1 MMDRDTRLRSGP
13 ASGQDSASSFG
24 IERRS
29 LLKTSAVLTGVL
41 LAQGAIGLLAPSL
54 AWALEV
60 KTIDQK
66 QADTVLRL
74 ARILYP
80 HQGLE
85 DAVYALVVKAIDEQ
99 AADLATRRL
108 VAAGVEALNAKAG
121 GAWLAA
127 SPDRQHD
134 VVAALITDP
143 FVQTVRATCI
153 TTLYNNDMA
162 FAHFGYEGEA
172 FSKGGYLH
180 RGFNDLKWLP
190 DPSLEASPA
199 PFSA

>member
-1 MMDRDTRLRSGP
+1 MMDSDTRPQIG
-13 ASGQDSASSFG
+13 
-24 IERRS
+24 RRD

-74 ARILYP
+74 AKVLYP

-99 AADLATRRL
+99 AADPATRQL
-108 VAAGVEALNAKAG
+108 VATGVEALNAKAG

-127 SPDRQHD
+127 PLDRQHD
-134 VVAALITDP
+134 IVAALITDP
-143 FVQTVRATCI
+143 FVQKVRATSI
-153 TTLYNNDMA
+153 STLYNNDMA

-190 DPSLEASPA
+190 DPSLEASP
-199 PFSA
+199 PPYSA

>member
-1 MMDRDTRLRSGP
+1 MMDRDTRLQSGP

-29 LLKTSAVLTGVL
+29 LLKTSAMLTGVL

-74 ARILYP
+74 AKVLYP

-99 AADLATRRL
+99 AADPATRQL

-121 GAWLAA
+121 GAWLTV
-127 SPDRQHD
+127 SPDQQHD
-134 VVAALITDP
+134 IVAALITDP
-143 FVQTVRATCI
+143 FVQKVRATCI

-199 PFSA
+199 PYSA